1 MSGVRVVGLPVATAG
16 FALAGLPTHE
26 VSDAK
31 EGAAALTTLAD
42 RGDTGVLLV
51 EQAVLD
57 AVDPV
62 TERELMR
69 RPAPIIV
76 PFPSPAWKDRGAA
89 PESLVL
95 ELLQRAI
102 GYRVRLR

>member
-1 MSGVRVVGLPVATAG
+1 MSGVHVVALPVACAG

-26 VSDAK
+26 AADAK
-31 EGAAALTTLAD
+31 DGARTLLQLMSRD
-42 RGDTGVLLV
+42 EIGVLLV

-57 AVDPV
+57 ALDPA
-62 TERELMR
+62 TERAVMR
-69 RPAPIIV
+69 RPAPIVV
-76 PFPSPAWKDRGAA
+76 PFPSPAWKERGTA